1 MSRPNRPA
9 SQPNGQAAN
18 QRRPRS
24 RPTTPDAPAV
34 SDIPATSA
42 GPTTAVSGR
51 STSPADTRL
60 AQLRQLYEVIAD
72 AGAALNI
79 SPARLAEGEALER
92 LEVVARLSVAQLAS
106 CGGARTQRWF
116 AALGDDLALDLR
128 LDGLDPDMP
137 AVAASLRAN
146 ADPAGALQAFQ
157 AAAHSAAETQGDAI
171 SVEARLSVGKTH
183 ALVLARDTMAQRPDV
198 AAPAM
203 VAVFYTATA
212 WNQLISLAAIP
223 YLEQSGLIRADGRA
237 AVLLCDTP
245 GYLAG
250 AALECVGAAN
260 PNTPDWL
267 AVSPT
272 AFRQFV
278 SREQASRRLLAE
290 EGSWPDAPHILT
302 AEMLHLVA
310 RTPGLEAT
318 AARLAFLRAELAAI
332 TLASVA
338 QGKLTDGLA
347 LRFAGVRPATCA
359 LPPVENDML
368 PSAAGEA
375 LARLAD
381 WATRRG
387 TVDTLIIARE
397 CLARELPPGRAVSL
411 AEVARAAV
419 DAFEAAKANFT
430 LFVRGQTD
438 RYFAARQTA
447 QNAVAD
453 YAEAV
458 RKAVS
463 DLTSD
468 VVDNVYRTVGVL
480 AAVVIAG
487 LIQPAISP
495 LLALLAA
502 ILYSGYIAFVIVFL
516 LRARD
521 DHFALEQQALSTRL
535 AEMTELTATE
545 RQRLREP
552 ATASDAYYRRYMA
565 RTRGIYL
572 ALLALGGLFAIV
584 FGVIALVQL
593 THR

>member
-1 MSRPNRPA
+1 MSRTNRPT
-9 SQPNGQAAN
+9 SQPNS
-18 QRRPRS
+18 QRRQRS
-24 RPTTPDAPAV
+24 QPAAPDTLAM
-34 SDIPATSA
+34 SDISA
-42 GPTTAVSGR
+42 MSDGPLSPGAGHTAP
-51 STSPADTRL
+51 PADPHL
-60 AQLRQLYEVIAD
+60 AQLHHLYEVVAD

-79 SPARLAEGEALER
+79 PPARLAEGEALER
-92 LEVVARLSVAQLAS
+92 LEVVARLSVAQLAR
-106 CGGARTQRWF
+106 CGGARAQRWF

-137 AVAASLRAN
+137 AVAASLRTN
-146 ADPAGALQAFQ
+146 ADPAGALEAFQ
-157 AAAHSAAETQGDAI
+157 MAAHSAAETQGDAI
-171 SVEARLSVGKTH
+171 SVEARLSVGKAR
-183 ALVLARDTMAQRPDV
+183 ALALARDIIAQRAAV

-203 VAVFYTATA
+203 VAVFYTAAA

-223 YLEQSGLIRADGRA
+223 YLEQSGLMRADGRTCV
-237 AVLLCDTP
+237 AVCDAP

-250 AALECVGAAN
+250 AALECVGAAS
-260 PNTPDWL
+260 PNAPDWL
-267 AVSPT
+267 PVSPA

-278 SREQASRRLLAE
+278 SRAQASRRLLAE
-290 EGSWPDAPHILT
+290 EGGWPDAPHILT

-310 RTPGLEAT
+310 RAPGLEAT
-318 AARLAFLRAELAAI
+318 AARLARLRVELAA
-332 TLASVA
+332 TALASVV
-338 QGKLTDGLA
+338 QGRLTDGLA
-347 LRFAGVRPATCA
+347 LRFAGVRPATCTLPAASVEA
-359 LPPVENDML
+359 LPL
-368 PSAAGEA
+368 AAEEA

-387 TVDTLIIARE
+387 TVDTLVIARE
-397 CLARELPPGRAVSL
+397 CLARELPPGHAVSL

-419 DAFEAAKANFT
+419 DALEAAKANFT

-453 YAEAV
+453 YAETV
-458 RKAVS
+458 RKAVA
-463 DLTSD
+463 DLTGD

-502 ILYSGYIAFVIVFL
+502 VLYSGYIAFVIAFL

-584 FGVIALVQL
+584 FTIVALVQL

>member
-1 MSRPNRPA
+1 MSRPNRPSQTA
-9 SQPNGQAAN
+9 SQ
-18 QRRPRS
+18 RRQRS
-24 RPTTPDAPAV
+24 RPATPDVLAISAMSDGPAAAGDGHSAPPV
-34 SDIPATSA
+34 DS
-42 GPTTAVSGR
+42 
-51 STSPADTRL
+51 RL
-60 AQLRQLYEVIAD
+60 AQLHQLYEVIAD

-79 SPARLAEGEALER
+79 PPARLAEGEALER
-92 LEVVARLSVAQLAS
+92 LEVVARLTVAQLTR
-106 CGGARTQRWF
+106 CDGARAQRWF

-157 AAAHSAAETQGDAI
+157 ASAQSAAETQGDAI
-171 SVEARLSVGKTH
+171 SVEARLSVGKAH
-183 ALVLARDTMAQRPDV
+183 ALALARDIVMQRPAV

-203 VAVFYTATA
+203 VAVFYTAAA
-212 WNQLISLAAIP
+212 WNQLVGLAAIP
-223 YLEQSGLIRADGRA
+223 YLEQSGSIRADGRT
-237 AVLLCDTP
+237 AVLLCDAP

-250 AALECVGAAN
+250 AALECVGAAS
-260 PNTPDWL
+260 PVAPDWL
-267 AVSPT
+267 AVSPA

-278 SREQASRRLLAE
+278 SRAQASRRLLAE
-290 EGSWPDAPHILT
+290 EGGWPDAPRILT
-302 AEMLHLVA
+302 AEILRLVA
-310 RTPGLEAT
+310 RAPGLEAT
-318 AARLAFLRAELAAI
+318 AARLALLRAELAA
-332 TLASVA
+332 TALASVV
-338 QGKLTDGLA
+338 QGRLTDGLA

-359 LPPVENDML
+359 LPAIGKDAL
-368 PSAAGEA
+368 PSVTAEEA

-387 TVDTLIIARE
+387 TIDTLIIARE
-397 CLARELPPGRAVSL
+397 CLARELPPGHAVSL

-419 DAFEAAKANFT
+419 DALEAAKANFT

-453 YAEAV
+453 YAETV
-458 RKAVS
+458 RKAVA

-502 ILYSGYIAFVIVFL
+502 ILYSGYIAFVIAFL

-521 DHFALEQQALSTRL
+521 DHFALEQQALATRL
-535 AEMTELTATE
+535 AEMTELTTTE
-545 RQRLREP
+545 RLRLREP
-552 ATASDAYYRRYMA
+552 ATASDTYYRRYTA

-572 ALLALGGLFAIV
+572 ALLAVGGVFAIV
-584 FGVIALVQL
+584 FAVISLVQL

>member
-1 MSRPNRPA
+1 MPDSLDTSGMSA
-9 SQPNGQAAN
+9 L
-18 QRRPRS
+18 
-24 RPTTPDAPAV
+24 
-34 SDIPATSA
+34 SDGSASA
-42 GPTTAVSGR
+42 GAGHSAP
-51 STSPADTRL
+51 PADSRL
-60 AQLRQLYEVIAD
+60 AQLHHLYGVVAD

-79 SPARLAEGEALER
+79 PPARLAEGEALER
-92 LEVVARLSVAQLAS
+92 LEVVTRLSVAQLAS
-106 CGGARTQRWF
+106 CDGARVQRWF
-116 AALGDDLALDLR
+116 AALDDDLALDLR

-137 AVAASLRAN
+137 AVAASLRAGS
-146 ADPAGALQAFQ
+146 DPAGMLQAFQ
-157 AAAHSAAETQGDAI
+157 AAAQSATETQGDAI
-171 SVEARLSVGKTH
+171 SVEARLSVGKAH
-183 ALVLARDTMAQRPDV
+183 ALALARDIIAQRPGV

-203 VAVFYTATA
+203 VAVFYTAAA
-212 WNQLISLAAIP
+212 WNQLIGLASIP
-223 YLEQSGLIRADGRA
+223 YLEQAGLLRADGRTCV
-237 AVLLCDTP
+237 AVCDAP

-250 AALECVGAAN
+250 AALECVGAASS
-260 PNTPDWL
+260 NTPDWL
-267 AVSPT
+267 PVSPA

-278 SREQASRRLLAE
+278 GREQASRRLLTE
-290 EGSWPDAPHILT
+290 EGGWPDAPRILT

-310 RTPGLEAT
+310 RAPGLDAT
-318 AARLAFLRAELAAI
+318 AARLTRLRAELAAT
-332 TLASVA
+332 TLASVI
-338 QGKLTDGLA
+338 QGRLTDGLA
-347 LRFAGVRPATCA
+347 LRFAGVRPATCT
-359 LPPVENDML
+359 LPVAEKDAL
-368 PSAAGEA
+368 PSAEAGEA

-381 WATRRG
+381 WSTRRG
-387 TVDTLIIARE
+387 TIDTLIIARE
-397 CLARELPPGRAVSL
+397 CLARELPPGHAVSL

-419 DAFEAAKANFT
+419 DALEAAKANFT

-453 YAEAV
+453 YAETV

-463 DLTSD
+463 DLTGD

-502 ILYSGYIAFVIVFL
+502 ILYSGYIAFVIAFL

-535 AEMTELTATE
+535 AEMTELTVTE

-572 ALLALGGLFAIV
+572 ALLALGTVFAIV
-584 FGVIALVQL
+584 FGIIALIQL
-593 THR
+593 IHR

>member
-1 MSRPNRPA
+1 MS
-9 SQPNGQAAN
+9 
-18 QRRPRS
+18 
-24 RPTTPDAPAV
+24 
-34 SDIPATSA
+34 SA
-42 GPTTAVSGR
+42 DP
-51 STSPADTRL
+51 RL
-60 AQLRQLYEVIAD
+60 AQLHQLYEVIAD
-72 AGAALNI
+72 ASAALNI

-92 LEVVARLSVAQLAS
+92 LEVVARLSAAQLAS
-106 CGGARTQRWF
+106 CDGARAQRWF

-128 LDGLDPDMP
+128 LDGLDPDIP
-137 AVAASLRAN
+137 AVVASLRAN

-157 AAAHSAAETQGDAI
+157 AAAHSAAETQGETI
-171 SVEARLSVGKTH
+171 SVEARLSIGK
-183 ALVLARDTMAQRPDV
+183 ALALALARDIMTQRPDV

-203 VAVFYTATA
+203 VAVFYTAAA
-212 WNQLISLAAIP
+212 WNQLISLTAIP
-223 YLEQSGLIRADGRA
+223 YLEQSGLIRADGRTCV
-237 AVLLCDTP
+237 AVCDAP

-250 AALECVGAAN
+250 AALECVGAAT

-267 AVSPT
+267 AVSPA

-278 SREQASRRLLAE
+278 SRAQASRRLLAE
-290 EGSWPDAPHILT
+290 EGGWPDAPHILT
-302 AEMLHLVA
+302 VEMLHLVA
-310 RTPGLEAT
+310 RAPGLEAT
-318 AARLAFLRAELAAI
+318 AARLALLRAELAAT
-332 TLASVA
+332 TLASVV
-338 QGKLTDGLA
+338 QGKLSDGLA
-347 LRFAGVRPATCA
+347 LRFAGVRPATCT
-359 LPPVENDML
+359 LPATRDDATPYTDE
-368 PSAAGEA
+368 EA

-397 CLARELPPGRAVSL
+397 CLARELPPGHAVSL

-502 ILYSGYIAFVIVFL
+502 ILYSSYIAFVIAFL

-535 AEMTELTATE
+535 AEMTELTTTE

-572 ALLALGGLFAIV
+572 ALLALGCLFTIV

>member
-1 MSRPNRPA
+1 MSRTNRPT
-9 SQPNGQAAN
+9 SQPNS
-18 QRRPRS
+18 QRRQRS
-24 RPTTPDAPAV
+24 RPTTPDALDM
-34 SDIPATSA
+34 SDISAMNDGQTSA
-42 GPTTAVSGR
+42 GAGHSAP
-51 STSPADTRL
+51 PADSRL
-60 AQLRQLYEVIAD
+60 AQLRHLYEVIAD

-79 SPARLAEGEALER
+79 PPARLAGGEALER
-92 LEVVARLSVAQLAS
+92 LEVVARLSVAQLAQ
-106 CGGARTQRWF
+106 CDGARVQRWF

-137 AVAASLRAN
+137 AVAASPRVGS
-146 ADPAGALQAFQ
+146 DPAGALQTFQ
-157 AAAHSAAETQGDAI
+157 AAGHSAMETQGDAI
-171 SVEARLSVGKTH
+171 SVEARLSIGKAR
-183 ALVLARDTMAQRPDV
+183 ALALAQDIMLQRPDV
-198 AAPAM
+198 TAPAM
-203 VAVFYTATA
+203 VAVFYTAAA
-212 WNQLISLAAIP
+212 WNQLISLASIP
-223 YLEQSGLIRADGRA
+223 YLEQSGLIRADGRTC
-237 AVLLCDTP
+237 VLLCDTP

-250 AALECVGAAN
+250 AALECVGAASSH
-260 PNTPDWL
+260 TPDWL
-267 AVSPT
+267 PVSPA

-278 SREQASRRLLAE
+278 GRAQASRHLLAE
-290 EGSWPDAPHILT
+290 EGGWPDAPHILT
-302 AEMLHLVA
+302 AEMLRLVTRA
-310 RTPGLEAT
+310 PGLEAT
-318 AARLAFLRAELAAI
+318 AARLTRLRAELAA
-332 TLASVA
+332 TALANVV

-347 LRFAGVRPATCA
+347 LRFAGVRPATCTFPA
-359 LPPVENDML
+359 TSD
-368 PSAAGEA
+368 AAAIFPDGEA

-397 CLARELPPGRAVSL
+397 CLARELPPGHAVSL

-419 DAFEAAKANFT
+419 DALEAAKANFT

-453 YAEAV
+453 YAETV

-463 DLTSD
+463 DLTGD
-468 VVDNVYRTVGVL
+468 VVDNVYRTVGLL

-502 ILYSGYIAFVIVFL
+502 ILYSGYIAFVIAFL

-521 DHFALEQQALSTRL
+521 DHFALEQKALSTRL

-545 RQRLREP
+545 RERLREP

-572 ALLALGGLFAIV
+572 ALLALGSLFAIV
-584 FGVIALVQL
+584 FAIIALVQL

>member
-1 MSRPNRPA
+1 MSDT
-9 SQPNGQAAN
+9 
-18 QRRPRS
+18 
-24 RPTTPDAPAV
+24 PTSEGAGHIAP
-34 SDIPATSA
+34 
-42 GPTTAVSGR
+42 
-51 STSPADTRL
+51 PADSRL
-60 AQLRQLYEVIAD
+60 AQLHHLYEVVAD

-79 SPARLAEGEALER
+79 PPARLAEGEALER
-92 LEVVARLSVAQLAS
+92 LEVVARLSVARLAH
-106 CGGARTQRWF
+106 CDGARAQRWF
-116 AALGDDLALDLR
+116 AALSDDLALDLR

-137 AVAASLRAN
+137 AVVASLRAN

-157 AAAHSAAETQGDAI
+157 AAARSAAETQGGAI
-171 SVEARLSVGKTH
+171 SVEARLSVGKAR
-183 ALVLARDTMAQRPDV
+183 ALSLARDSVPRRPGV

-203 VAVFYTATA
+203 VAVFYTAAA
-212 WNQLISLAAIP
+212 WNQLIGLTAIP
-223 YLEQSGLIRADGRA
+223 YLEQSRLIRADGRTC
-237 AVLLCDTP
+237 VLLCDTP

-250 AALECVGAAN
+250 VALECVGAAS
-260 PNTPDWL
+260 PHALDWL
-267 AVSPT
+267 PVSPA

-278 SREQASRRLLAE
+278 SRAQASRRLLAE
-290 EGSWPDAPHILT
+290 EGGWPDAPHILT

-310 RTPGLEAT
+310 RAPGLEAS
-318 AARLAFLRAELAAI
+318 AARLARLRAELAAAA
-332 TLASVA
+332 LASVV
-338 QGKLTDGLA
+338 QGRLTDGLA
-347 LRFAGVRPATCA
+347 LRFAGVRPATCTLGA
-359 LPPVENDML
+359 TSDGATPFLD
-368 PSAAGEA
+368 GEA

-381 WATRRG
+381 WATRHG

-397 CLARELPPGRAVSL
+397 CLARELPPGHAISL
-411 AEVARAAV
+411 AEVERAAV
-419 DAFEAAKANFT
+419 DALEAAKANFT

-463 DLTSD
+463 DLTGD

-502 ILYSGYIAFVIVFL
+502 ILYSGYIAFVIAFL

-535 AEMTELTATE
+535 TEMTELTATE

-552 ATASDAYYRRYMA
+552 ATASDAYYRRYIA
-565 RTRGIYL
+565 RTRGIYR
-572 ALLALGGLFAIV
+572 ALLALGCLFALV
-584 FGVIALVQL
+584 FGIIALVQL
-593 THR
+593 THLS

>member
-1 MSRPNRPA
+1 MSRPNRA
-9 SQPNGQAAN
+9 SQPNS
-18 QRRPRS
+18 QRRQRT
-24 RPTTPDAPAV
+24 RPTTPDTLAI
-34 SDIPATSA
+34 SGTSATSD
-42 GPTTAVSGR
+42 GPTPAGAGG
-51 STSPADTRL
+51 PADSCL
-60 AQLRQLYEVIAD
+60 AQLHHLYEVIAD
-72 AGAALNI
+72 AGAALNM

-92 LEVVARLSVAQLAS
+92 LEVVVRLSVAQLAQ
-106 CGGARTQRWF
+106 CDGARAQRWF
-116 AALGDDLALDLR
+116 AALADDLALDLR

-137 AVAASLRAN
+137 AVAAFLRAN

-171 SVEARLSVGKTH
+171 SVEARLSVGKAR
-183 ALVLARDTMAQRPDV
+183 ALALAQAIMMERPGV

-203 VAVFYTATA
+203 VAVFYTAAA
-212 WNQLISLAAIP
+212 WNQLIGLASIS
-223 YLEQSGLIRADGRA
+223 YLEQSGLMRADGRT
-237 AVLLCDTP
+237 AVLLCDAP

-250 AALECVGAAN
+250 AALECVGAAS
-260 PNTPDWL
+260 PHTPDWL
-267 AVSPT
+267 AVSPA

-278 SREQASRRLLAE
+278 SRAQASRRLLAE
-290 EGSWPDAPHILT
+290 EGGWPDAPHSVT
-302 AEMLHLVA
+302 AEMLRLVA
-310 RTPGLEAT
+310 RAPGLEAT
-318 AARLAFLRAELAAI
+318 AARLALLRAELAAT
-332 TLASVA
+332 TLASVV
-338 QGKLTDGLA
+338 QGRLADGLS
-347 LRFAGVRPATCA
+347 LRFAGVRPATCT
-359 LPPVENDML
+359 LPATGDDAL

-387 TVDTLIIARE
+387 TIDTLIIARE
-397 CLARELPPGRAVSL
+397 CLARELPPGHVISL

-419 DAFEAAKANFT
+419 DAMEAAKANFT

-453 YAEAV
+453 YAETM

-480 AAVVIAG
+480 AAVVIVG

-502 ILYSGYIAFVIVFL
+502 ILYSCYIAFVIAFL

-535 AEMTELTATE
+535 AEMTELTTTE

-584 FGVIALVQL
+584 FAIIALVQL